1 MPLGKPP
8 RPMPVPESV
17 RDMIADLI
25 GRSVEVDKRKAP
37 IDLNDADAPVQTA
50 AYVDANGGVL
60 GACIADLSLAATV
73 GAALAM
79 MPSAVAEDA
88 VRAGV
93 LEEGLADNW
102 HEVAN
107 VLTRL
112 LNGPCVTHLRIG
124 ATTPGVPDDVRALT
138 ERATSA
144 RHFAVTVMGYPG
156 GSVSFYAV

>member
-25 GRSVEVDKRKAP
+25 GRSVEVDKRRTP
-37 IDLNDADAPVQTA
+37 LEFDDENTPLQTA
-50 AYVDANGGVL
+50 AYLDAHGSVL
-60 GACIADLSLAATV
+60 GACVADLPLAASV

-79 MPSAVAEDA
+79 MPPAVAEDA
-88 VRAGV
+88 VRQGS

-107 VLTRL
+107 ILTRL

-124 ATTPGVPDDVRALT
+124 ETTAGVPDEVRSLT

-144 RHFAVTVMGYPG
+144 RHFAVSVMGYPG
-156 GSVSFYAV
+156 GSISFYAA

>member
-17 RDMIADLI
+17 RDMIGDLV
-25 GRSVEVDKRKAP
+25 GRPVEVDKRRAP
-37 IDLNDADAPVQTA
+37 LDLDDEASPIQTA
-50 AYVDANGGVL
+50 AYVDAHDTVI
-60 GACIADLSLAATV
+60 GACIADLPLAATV

-79 MPSAVAEDA
+79 MPAAVAEDA

-93 LEEGLADNW
+93 LDEGLADNW

-112 LNGPCVTHLRIG
+112 LNGPCVAHLRIA
-124 ATTPGVPDDVRALT
+124 ATTAGLPDDVRALT
-138 ERATSA
+138 TRATSA

-156 GSVSFYAV
+156 GSISFYAV